1 MSTPHDRLFKSTF
14 SQPVHAIELF
24 RSVLPPAVVQHIDF
38 DTLRLEPESFIDE
51 KLRARYSDLLF
62 SVQLA
67 GQHAYLYLLCE
78 HQSRSERLMCVRVL
92 RYVLDIWS
100 AYLSEHPRARY
111 VPLVLPVVVHHG
123 EHGWKAPVRLRE
135 LYDAPEAVV
144 DDLLAFLP
152 DFRFFL
158 DDLAPQS
165 DDALRARALSA
176 LPRLVL
182 WSFKNIRYGRD
193 ALPALRRAIDLVAAA
208 VLAPNGVAATS
219 VIMQYILEVT
229 RGPEED
235 LHAFFIET
243 ARLPEAG
250 EAIMTAAERLRREGH
265 KQGRQ
270 EGLKEGRQEGLK
282 EGEKKG
288 LKEGYRQGLIIMLE
302 ARLGA
307 LPAAVLAAIRTADQ
321 TMLDRWY
328 KQGSTART
336 LDDVFGDAT

>member
-1 MSTPHDRLFKSTF
+1 MTTPHDRLFKSTF
-14 SQPVHAIELF
+14 SQPAHAIELF

-38 DTLRLEPESFIDE
+38 DTLQVEPESFIDE

-62 SVQLA
+62 SVRLA

-100 AYLSEHPRARY
+100 AHLKKHPRARY
-111 VPLVLPVVVHHG
+111 VPLVIPIVVHHG
-123 EHGWKAPVRLRE
+123 EHGWKAPVRLRD
-135 LYDAPEAVV
+135 LYDAPAEVV
-144 DDLLAFLP
+144 EDLLAFLP
-152 DFRFFL
+152 DFGFIL

-165 DDALRARALSA
+165 DDELRARALSA

-193 ALPALRRAIDLVAAA
+193 AIPALRKAIDLVAAA

-229 RGPEED
+229 RGLEEHI
-235 LHAFFIET
+235 HAFFVES

-250 EAIMTAAERLRREGH
+250 DAVMTAAERLRREGQKEGH
-265 KQGRQ
+265 KEGSKEGSKNTGREYLIAMLQGRF
-270 EGLKEGRQEGLK
+270 
-282 EGEKKG
+282 
-288 LKEGYRQGLIIMLE
+288 
-302 ARLGA
+302 GA
-307 LPAAVLAAIRTADQ
+307 LPEPILAVIQAAEKTQ
-321 TMLDRWY
+321 LDRWF
-328 KQGSTART
+328 QRGIMARS
-336 LDDVFGDAT
+336 LDDVFGDAA